1 MLRSFYDKPL
11 HWCIVPIVACGW
23 LSGID
28 MTAYLRGKLDAFDPL
43 GVVGL
48 FSYHFFFLAPLLTL
62 LSGYHSKFLPAVPD
76 WNDWIGWMAIINVG
90 QPPALSRESPPL
102 PGAQAIDGMAGAAG
116 IIFYGDFHRLAD
128 NACAADIRVC

>member
-1 MLRSFYDKPL
+1 MHSVVARPYIQTLPMPERSRVRPRFLLPEPLQDSFNIIVSGCVSLLILCVFAAFYDKPL
-11 HWCIVPIVACGW
+11 HWCIVPIVACGC

-76 WNDWIGWMAIINVG
+76 
-90 QPPALSRESPPL
+90 
-102 PGAQAIDGMAGAAG
+102 
-116 IIFYGDFHRLAD
+116 
-128 NACAADIRVC
+128 